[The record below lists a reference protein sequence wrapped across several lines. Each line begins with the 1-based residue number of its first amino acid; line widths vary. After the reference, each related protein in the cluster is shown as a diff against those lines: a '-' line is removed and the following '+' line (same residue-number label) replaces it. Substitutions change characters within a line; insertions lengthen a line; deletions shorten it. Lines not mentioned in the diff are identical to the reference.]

1 MFEAPDA
8 QYEMTPFFEMTPDLV
23 CIASRDGYFQ
33 KVNQSVYR
41 CLGYDKAELFS
52 RPISSFIHPEDK
64 ELTHRERVKLING
77 TPLINFQNRYITK
90 QGNVVWLHWTS
101 IYIADR
107 QVVFA
112 IAKDITERKLVERQV
127 QDKYS
132 ELRELTTHFKQSIER
147 DRKILATELHEQIA
161 QLAAVI
167 KMDMEWMMNN
177 MPAGD
182 ANFQNRMEHAKAV
195 TDLMI
200 RTIGK
205 VSFSISPNM
214 VEDTGL
220 HAAIN
225 ALCWE
230 FSMHHNIPCYFE
242 GEFDDSRFTH
252 EMKLDFSRICQEAL
266 RNINDNVSHV
276 RISLNAAEEGDCLTI
291 TIAGEK
297 INGDELFSHAA
308 LKDIN
313 SRAASIN
320 GDISVLPLEDGG
332 SVITLLVA
340 KTG

>member
-1 MFEAPDA
+1 MQFE
-8 QYEMTPFFEMTPDLV
+8 MSPFFEMTPDLV
-23 CIASRDGYFQ
+23 CIASRDGYFR
-33 KVNQSVYR
+33 KVNQSVYK

-52 RPISSFIHPEDK
+52 RPIASFIHPEDK

-101 IYIADR
+101 IYIAD
-107 QVVFA
+107 QEVVFA
-112 IAKDITERKLVERQV
+112 IAKDITERKLIERQV
-127 QDKYS
+127 LDKYR

-147 DRKILATELHEQIA
+147 DRKMIATELHEEIA
-161 QLAAVI
+161 QLATVI
-167 KMDMEWMMNN
+167 KMDMDWLVNN
-177 MPAGD
+177 TPAGD
-182 ANFQNRMEHAKAV
+182 SNFKSRMEHAMAV

-205 VSFSISPNM
+205 VSFSLSPNM

-220 HAAIN
+220 HAALN

-252 EMKLDFSRICQEAL
+252 EMKLDFFRICQEAL
-266 RNINDNVSHV
+266 RNITDSASHV
-276 RISLNAAEEGDCLTI
+276 QIALNAADEGDCLTI
-291 TIAGEK
+291 TISGEK
-297 INGDELFSHAA
+297 INGEELISHAA
-308 LKDIN
+308 MKDIN

-332 SVITLLVA
+332 SVITLLVS